1 VFDWLAS
8 RSDNAVGLVRAVD
21 FLEHVP
27 DKIRLM
33 NELFRVLAPDGIVAT
48 LTPSTNGKGTFCDPT
63 RVFY

>member
-21 FLEHVP
+21 FLE
-27 DKIRLM
+27 
-33 NELFRVLAPDGIVAT
+33 FRVLAPDGIVAT